1 MSFSDA
7 RRCSASAK
15 RSGERCKNAAVI
27 GFGVC
32 RYSSRLPERLAA
44 RYQEAQADPRLL
56 ELRDEIALVDAR
68 MSELLQRLEGSESGE
83 NWRRVQEATV
93 SLDVAIRSK
102 DAQMME
108 VALSD
113 LRSYT
118 RQGQADMHQWQEIQ
132 EVLDLRRKLVES
144 ERKRWV
150 QQMITAERA
159 MILLGAITSIIK
171 EHVHDRTILA
181 AISTGIRG
189 LVSVDVGAESES

>member
-1 MSFSDA
+1 
-7 RRCSASAK
+7 
-15 RSGERCKNAAVI
+15 
-27 GFGVC
+27 
-32 RYSSRLPERLAA
+32 LPERLAA

-144 ERKRWV
+144 ERKRLV
-150 QQMITAERA
+150 EMQQMITAERA